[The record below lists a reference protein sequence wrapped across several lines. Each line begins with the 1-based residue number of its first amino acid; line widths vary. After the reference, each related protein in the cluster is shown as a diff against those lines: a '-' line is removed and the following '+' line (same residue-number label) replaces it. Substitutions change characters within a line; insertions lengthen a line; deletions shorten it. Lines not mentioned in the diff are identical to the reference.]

1 MLSATNPWSGI
12 EAAPKL
18 GELRARRADAT
29 HPYDFFWALDA
40 KGRKLFLY
48 RGAELDTDCPT
59 PNLKGVAVE
68 QTSDRLI
75 LRLMDASTED
85 IFTALCH
92 SLLERTRRVPSATL
106 VQDAVL
112 SHVDK
117 WQRFFGKS
125 NAGLLGDQE
134 LRGLF
139 GELSFLQSE
148 LIARF
153 GHSAV
158 LFWNGPSGAPQD
170 FTVGTAAFEVKTR
183 LVGGPAAVTVSSA
196 PQLWPLG
203 GALHLVCYGIGDA
216 AAQGDAAR
224 SPAALVD
231 DIRACLTNAEA
242 RDAFEDRLLQAGYV
256 DRPEYANRFF
266 AISPARFFEVR
277 EGFPRIVAE
286 QVPVGVRS
294 VQYVLELQACL
305 PFESEPDWITMGA
318 SSGS

>member
-1 MLSATNPWSGI
+1 MPSATNPWAGI
-12 EAAPKL
+12 EATANV

-29 HPYDFFWALDA
+29 HPHDFFWALDA

-48 RGAELDTDCPT
+48 RGAEQDSDCPM

-68 QTSDRLI
+68 HSFDRLI
-75 LRLMDASTED
+75 LRLIDGSTED
-85 IFTALCH
+85 IFVALCH
-92 SLLERTRRVPSATL
+92 SLLERTRRIASATL
-106 VQDAVL
+106 VPDAVR
-112 SHVDK
+112 SHLEI

-125 NAGLLGDQE
+125 NAGVLSDQE

-139 GELSFLQSE
+139 GELTFLQSE
-148 LIARF
+148 LIRRF
-153 GHSAV
+153 GQSAV

-183 LVGGPAAVTVSSA
+183 LVGGAAAVTISSA
-196 PQLWPLG
+196 TQLWPLG
-203 GALHLVCYGIGDA
+203 GTLHLVCYGIGEA
-216 AAQGDAAR
+216 SEQGHAAR

-231 DIRACLTNAEA
+231 DIRDCLTNAEA
-242 RDAFEDRLLQAGYV
+242 RDAFEDRLLQAGYL
-256 DRPEYANRFF
+256 DRPEYAIRFF
-266 AISPARFFEVR
+266 AISSATFFEVR

-286 QVPVGVRS
+286 HIPVGVRS

-305 PFESEPDWITMGA
+305 PFESEPDWTTMGA

>member
-1 MLSATNPWSGI
+1 MLSLDNPWSGI
-12 EAAPKL
+12 EGAAKV

-48 RGAELDTDCPT
+48 RGSELDTECIT
-59 PNLKGVAVE
+59 PCLKGVAVE

-75 LRLMDASTED
+75 LRLIDGSTED
-85 IFTALCH
+85 IFTALCR
-92 SLLERTRRVPSATL
+92 SLLNRTRRVPSATL
-106 VQDAVL
+106 VADVVL
-112 SHVDK
+112 RHVEM
-117 WQRFFGKS
+117 WQRFFGRS
-125 NAGLLGDQE
+125 NAGLLSDQE

-148 LIARF
+148 LMPRF

-158 LFWNGPSGAPQD
+158 LFWNGPTGAPQD

-183 LVGGPAAVTVSSA
+183 RVGGPAAVTISSA

-203 GALHLVCYGIGDA
+203 GSLHLVCYGIGDA
-216 AAQGDAAR
+216 LEQGDTAQ

-231 DIRACLTNAEA
+231 DIRASLANAEA
-242 RDAFEDRLLQAGYV
+242 RDTFEDRLLQAGYV

-286 QVPVGVRS
+286 HVPAGVRS
-294 VQYVLELQACL
+294 VQYVLELQAFL
-305 PFESEPDWITMGA
+305 PFENEPNWMTMGTSNGA
-318 SSGS
+318 

>member
-1 MLSATNPWSGI
+1 MLSSTSPWSSI
-12 EAAPKL
+12 EATANV

-48 RGAELDTDCPT
+48 RGAELDTDCPF

-68 QTSDRLI
+68 RSSDRLI
-75 LRLMDASTED
+75 LRLIDGSTED

-92 SLLERTRRVPSATL
+92 SLLDRTRRVMSATL
-106 VQDAVL
+106 VPDAVR
-112 SHVDK
+112 SHLEI

-125 NAGLLGDQE
+125 NAGVLTDQE

-139 GELSFLQSE
+139 GELTFLQSE
-148 LIARF
+148 LIERF
-153 GHSAV
+153 GQSAV
-158 LFWNGPSGAPQD
+158 LYWNGPSGSPQD

-183 LVGGPAAVTVSSA
+183 LVGGAAAVTISSA

-203 GALHLVCYGIGDA
+203 GTLHLVCYGIGDA
-216 AAQGDAAR
+216 SEQGHAAR

-242 RDAFEDRLLQAGYV
+242 RDAFDDRLLLAGYV
-256 DRPEYANRFF
+256 DRPEYATRFF
-266 AISPARFFEVR
+266 AISSATFYEVR
-277 EGFPRIVAE
+277 EGFPRIGAE
-286 QVPVGVRS
+286 HIPVGVRS

-305 PFESEPDWITMGA
+305 PFESEPDWTTMGA
-318 SSGS
+318 CNGS